1 MRNLEKMLPLA
12 GAAVGAGTAPAG
24 LGKVPGLGEPT
35 GAGPGTLPR
44 AGRGRADFWALAGTA
59 RGERVVAEVG
69 RGAATGTPAGMGAG
83 VVPVVA
89 MPGLGVGLRLIF
101 SACRAAVAG
110 AGAGMLVG
118 RDFSRETISLSM
130 VPFSFSS
137 FWLSREAQ
145 TGSAVSDEDE
155 GEVAAA
161 DGETDVALAAG
172 IVVAAGAGE
181 VAGAVIAAGWVGLRV
196 E

>member
-1 MRNLEKMLPLA
+1 MLPLA
-12 GAAVGAGTAPAG
+12 GAAVGDGTAPAG
-24 LGKVPGLGEPT
+24 LGAPT

-44 AGRGRADFWALAGTA
+44 AGRGREDFWALAGTA

-69 RGAATGTPAGMGAG
+69 RGAATGIPAGMGAG

-110 AGAGMLVG
+110 AGAGRLVG

-130 VPFSFSS
+130 VPFNFSS
-137 FWLSREAQ
+137 FWLRWEAHN
-145 TGSAVSDEDE
+145 GSAVAADDV
-155 GEVAAA
+155 GEVATA
-161 DGETDVALAAG
+161 DWETGVVLAAG
-172 IVVAAGAGE
+172 
-181 VAGAVIAAGWVGLRV
+181 
-196 E
+196 

>member
-1 MRNLEKMLPLA
+1 MLPLA
-12 GAAVGAGTAPAG
+12 GAAVGGGTAPAG
-24 LGKVPGLGEPT
+24 LGKVPGLGALT

-59 RGERVVAEVG
+59 RGERVVDEVG
-69 RGAATGTPAGMGAG
+69 RGAVTGIPAGMGVG

-130 VPFSFSS
+130 VPLSFSS
-137 FWLSREAQ
+137 FWLSWEAHN
-145 TGSAVSDEDE
+145 GSAVAADDV
-155 GEVAAA
+155 GEVATAVW
-161 DGETDVALAAG
+161 ETGVVLAAG
-172 IVVAAGAGE
+172 
-181 VAGAVIAAGWVGLRV
+181 
-196 E
+196 